1 MEAEAEEELRRHP
14 VDIRN
19 AASKA
24 IRLSINAYN
33 LHRITLLVK
42 S

>member
-1 MEAEAEEELRRHP
+1 MAVGAEEGLRRHP
-14 VDIRN
+14 ADIRN
-19 AASKA
+19 PASKA